1 MRTRLLTL
9 IAAMGLVAS
18 ATTGEAMDATVT
30 PRWSVSPVCPLVS
43 GLSREEGEFIL
54 TRLSE
59 IARGAGAPL
68 AGEDCS
74 PNLYIL
80 VATDPKGLLR
90 EMEKRNRAF
99 TFGSDASRGAV
110 DAFISTPHAVRVWYN
125 TSSES
130 AWGTPLNHARPYAIN
145 DFPAL
150 TIPSGAFSN
159 LVPRVTSRFS
169 RVFVVVDG
177 RQLQGVSRGQLADYV
192 GMVGLAQLGPGAA
205 PPSGGDSILKLFDH
219 APQGAPAG
227 MTDSDRALL
236 KSLYANDGSR

>member
-1 MRTRLLTL
+1 MRTRLLML
-9 IAAMGLVAS
+9 IAGIALVGSAS
-18 ATTGEAMDATVT
+18 SVEAMDATAT
-30 PRWSVSPVCPLVS
+30 PRWSAAPVCPLVS

-54 TRLSE
+54 ARVSE

-80 VATDPKGLLR
+80 VTSDPQNLLR

-99 TFGSDASRGAV
+99 TFGADASRGAV
-110 DAFISTPHAVRVWYN
+110 DAFISTPHAVRVWYD
-125 TSSES
+125 TFTES

-159 LVPRVTSRFS
+159 LVPRVATRFS
-169 RVFVVVDG
+169 RVSSSSTG
-177 RQLQGVSRGQLADYV
+177 GSWLGSLA
-192 GMVGLAQLGPGAA
+192 GSSQTMSAWWALRSSGPAAHAA
-205 PPSGGDSILKLFDH
+205 PVETRF
-219 APQGAPAG
+219 
-227 MTDSDRALL
+227 
-236 KSLYANDGSR
+236 